1 MRRARCAR
9 MLQQAG
15 IAVLLLVVSVLAA
28 CGEASGAQRVA
39 ATVTPTVTPSMVY
52 VAIGASDAVGVG
64 ASDPNTTA
72 YVPRLIA
79 RLPARAF
86 ALNLGVSGYTVKQAL
101 AEELPQALAAHP
113 TLVTVWLVGNDFRQ
127 CTPLADYQRDLDSLL
142 GQLQSQTHAQV
153 FVANVPDMSLL
164 PAIRD
169 GSPNL
174 GACLRGLQPA
184 QIRAVV
190 AQWNTVIDA
199 VVAKHQQVLVDLF
212 HSDLAAHPD
221 YIASDG
227 FHPSDGGYR
236 VLADL
241 FWTQI
246 TAHHAVPGA

>member
-1 MRRARCAR
+1 
-9 MLQQAG
+9 MLRQAG
-15 IAVLLLVVSVLAA
+15 VAALLLAVSVLAA
-28 CGEASGAQRVA
+28 CGEAIGARRATPA
-39 ATVTPTVTPSMVY
+39 ATPTATPSMVY
-52 VAIGASDAVGVG
+52 VAMGASDAVGVG

-79 RLPARAF
+79 RLPAHAF

-142 GQLQSQTHAQV
+142 GQLQSQTRAQV
-153 FVANVPDMSLL
+153 FVANAPDMSLL

-184 QIRAVV
+184 LIRAVV
-190 AQWNTVIDA
+190 AQWNTAIDA
-199 VVAKHQQVLVDLF
+199 VVAKHHQVLVDLF
-212 HSDLAAHPD
+212 HSDLAAHPE

-227 FHPSDGGYR
+227 FHPSDSGYR

-246 TAHHAVPGA
+246 TAHHAVPGT

>member
-1 MRRARCAR
+1 MRRAR
-9 MLQQAG
+9 MLQRAG
-15 IAVLLLVVSVLAA
+15 IAVVLLALCALAA
-28 CGEASGAQRVA
+28 CGEASSARR
-39 ATVTPTVTPSMVY
+39 ATPKATPTATPSMVY
-52 VAIGASDAVGVG
+52 VALGASDAVGVG
-64 ASDPNTTA
+64 ASDPSTTA

-79 RLPARAF
+79 RLPAHAF
-86 ALNLGVSGYTVKQAL
+86 ALNLGVNGYTVKQAL

-113 TLVTVWLVGNDFRQ
+113 TLVTVWLMGNDFRQ

-153 FVANVPDMSLL
+153 FVANAPDMSLL

-169 GSPNL
+169 GSPGL
-174 GACLRGLQPA
+174 GACLRGLNPA

-190 AQWNTVIDA
+190 AQWNTVIDD
-199 VVAKHQQVLVDLF
+199 VVAKHHQALVDLF
-212 HSDLAAHPD
+212 HSDLAAHPN

-246 TAHHAVPGA
+246 TAHHAVPGT

>member
-1 MRRARCAR
+1 MRWAR
-9 MLQQAG
+9 MLQRAG
-15 IAVLLLVVSVLAA
+15 IAALLLALAVSALAA
-28 CGEASGAQRVA
+28 CGEASSAQRSAVPP
-39 ATVTPTVTPSMVY
+39 VTPTATPLMVY
-52 VAIGASDAVGVG
+52 VAMGASDAVGVG
-64 ASDPNTTA
+64 ASDPNATA

-101 AEELPQALAAHP
+101 ANELPQALAAHP

-127 CTPLADYQRDLDSLL
+127 CTPLADYQRDLDALL

-153 FVANVPDMSLL
+153 FVANTPDMSLL

-174 GACLRGLQPA
+174 GACLLGLQPA

-190 AQWNTVIDA
+190 AQWNMVIDA
-199 VVAKHQQVLVDLF
+199 VVAKHHQVLVDLF
-212 HSDLAAHPD
+212 HSDLAAHPE

-241 FWTQI
+241 FWAQI
-246 TAHHAVPGA
+246 TAHHAVPGT

>member
-1 MRRARCAR
+1 
-9 MLQQAG
+9 
-15 IAVLLLVVSVLAA
+15 
-28 CGEASGAQRVA
+28 
-39 ATVTPTVTPSMVY
+39 MVY
-52 VAIGASDAVGVG
+52 VALGASDAVGVG

-79 RLPARAF
+79 RLPAHAL

-127 CTPLADYQRDLDSLL
+127 CTSLSDYQRDLDSLL
-142 GQLQSQTHAQV
+142 GQLQSQTRAQI
-153 FVANVPDMSLL
+153 FVANAPDMSLL

-174 GACLRGLQPA
+174 GACLRGLQPL
-184 QIRAVV
+184 QIRTVV
-190 AQWNTVIDA
+190 AHWNTVIDA
-199 VVAKHQQVLVDLF
+199 VVAKHHQVLVDLY
-212 HSDLAAHPD
+212 HSDLAAHPE

-241 FWTQI
+241 FWAQI
-246 TAHHAVPGA
+246 TAHHAVPGT

>member
-1 MRRARCAR
+1 MGCARCVR
-9 MLQQAG
+9 MLRRAG
-15 IAVLLLVVSVLAA
+15 IAALLLALAVLAA
-28 CGEASGAQRVA
+28 CGEASGARYVPPA
-39 ATVTPTVTPSMVY
+39 ATPSATPSMVY
-52 VAIGASDAVGVG
+52 VAMGASDAVGVG

-79 RLPARAF
+79 RLPAHAF

-101 AEELPQALAAHP
+101 AEELPQALSAHP

-142 GQLQSQTHAQV
+142 GQLQSQTRAQV
-153 FVANVPDMSLL
+153 FVANAPDMSLL

-190 AQWNTVIDA
+190 AQWNAVIDA
-199 VVAKHQQVLVDLF
+199 VVAKHHQVLVDLF
-212 HSDLAAHPD
+212 HSNLEAHPE

-227 FHPSDGGYR
+227 FHPSDSGYR

-246 TAHHAVPGA
+246 TAHHAVPGT

>member
-1 MRRARCAR
+1 
-9 MLQQAG
+9 
-15 IAVLLLVVSVLAA
+15 
-28 CGEASGAQRVA
+28 
-39 ATVTPTVTPSMVY
+39 MVY
-52 VAIGASDAVGVG
+52 VAMGASDAVGVG

-79 RLPARAF
+79 RLPAHAF
-86 ALNLGVSGYTVKQAL
+86 ALNLGVSGYTAKQAL
-101 AEELPQALAAHP
+101 AEELPQALSAHP

-153 FVANVPDMSLL
+153 FVANAPDMSLL

-190 AQWNTVIDA
+190 AQWNAVIDA
-199 VVAKHQQVLVDLF
+199 VVAKHHQVLVDLF
-212 HSDLAAHPD
+212 HSDLEAHPE

-227 FHPSDGGYR
+227 FHPSDSGYR

>member
-1 MRRARCAR
+1 MGRARCAR
-9 MLQQAG
+9 MLRRAG
-15 IAVLLLVVSVLAA
+15 IAALLLALSVLAA
-28 CGEASGAQRVA
+28 CSEASGARYVAPA
-39 ATVTPTVTPSMVY
+39 ATPTATPSMVY
-52 VAIGASDAVGVG
+52 VAMGASDAVGVG

-79 RLPARAF
+79 RLPAHAF

-101 AEELPQALAAHP
+101 AEELPQALSTHP

-153 FVANVPDMSLL
+153 FVANAPDMSLL

-190 AQWNTVIDA
+190 AQWNAVIDA
-199 VVAKHQQVLVDLF
+199 VVAKHHQVLVDLF
-212 HSDLAAHPD
+212 HSDLEAHPE

-227 FHPSDGGYR
+227 FHPSDSGYR

>member
-1 MRRARCAR
+1 MRCAR
-9 MLQQAG
+9 MLG
-15 IAVLLLVVSVLAA
+15 IAVLLLALGALALAA
-28 CGEASGAQRVA
+28 CGEASSARR
-39 ATVTPTVTPSMVY
+39 ATSQATPTVTPSMVY
-52 VAIGASDAVGVG
+52 VALGASDAVGVG
-64 ASDPNTTA
+64 ASDPSTTA

-79 RLPARAF
+79 RLPAHAF
-86 ALNLGVSGYTVKQAL
+86 ALNLGVNGYTVKQAL

-153 FVANVPDMSLL
+153 FVANAPDMSLL

-184 QIRAVV
+184 QIHAIVE
-190 AQWNTVIDA
+190 QWNTVIDA
-199 VVAKHQQVLVDLF
+199 VVAKHHQVLVDLF

-241 FWTQI
+241 FWALI
-246 TAHHAVPGA
+246 TAHHAVPGT

>member
-1 MRRARCAR
+1 
-9 MLQQAG
+9 
-15 IAVLLLVVSVLAA
+15 
-28 CGEASGAQRVA
+28 
-39 ATVTPTVTPSMVY
+39 MVY
-52 VAIGASDAVGVG
+52 VAMGASDAVGVG

-79 RLPARAF
+79 RLPAHAF

-101 AEELPQALAAHP
+101 AEELPQALSAHP

-142 GQLQSQTHAQV
+142 GQLQSQTRAQV
-153 FVANVPDMSLL
+153 FVANAPDMSLL

-190 AQWNTVIDA
+190 AQWNAVIDA
-199 VVAKHQQVLVDLF
+199 VVAKHHQVLVDLF
-212 HSDLAAHPD
+212 HSNLEAHPE

-227 FHPSDGGYR
+227 FHPSDSGYR

-246 TAHHAVPGA
+246 TAHHAVPGT

>member
-1 MRRARCAR
+1 MGCARCVR
-9 MLQQAG
+9 MLRRAG
-15 IAVLLLVVSVLAA
+15 IAALLLALAVLAA
-28 CGEASGAQRVA
+28 CGEASGSRYVPPA
-39 ATVTPTVTPSMVY
+39 ATPSATPSMVY
-52 VAIGASDAVGVG
+52 VAMGASDAVGVG

-79 RLPARAF
+79 RLPAHAF
-86 ALNLGVSGYTVKQAL
+86 ALNLGVNGYTVKQAL
-101 AEELPQALAAHP
+101 AEELPQALSAHP

-142 GQLQSQTHAQV
+142 GQLQSQTRAQV
-153 FVANVPDMSLL
+153 FVANAPDMSLL

-190 AQWNTVIDA
+190 AQWNAVIDA
-199 VVAKHQQVLVDLF
+199 VVAKHHQVLVDLF
-212 HSDLAAHPD
+212 HSNLEAHPE

-227 FHPSDGGYR
+227 FHPSDSGYR